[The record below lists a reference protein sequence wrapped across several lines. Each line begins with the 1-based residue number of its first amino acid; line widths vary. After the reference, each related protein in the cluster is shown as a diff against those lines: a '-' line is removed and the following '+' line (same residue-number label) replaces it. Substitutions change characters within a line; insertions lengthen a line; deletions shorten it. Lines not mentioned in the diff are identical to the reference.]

1 MTKTLTK
8 MRKDNLALIEAN
20 MFLPEEK
27 QEKMTESQKDLLKQ
41 VTDCYNLQ
49 LQRPM
54 ISRAYLRN
62 YLMRKYKV
70 SKVQAYNIIT
80 YAATLLGNV
89 QASHKNWVRQR
100 IEFLCEQ
107 AYVAADAGNL
117 KKAETLTKIAS
128 TLAKAFQTNLDEGEI
143 INAQKYLESEPITLT
158 IDPSV
163 LNIKITPA
171 KQKEID
177 GMLRKYEIEDA
188 DFILVQ
194 EDENE

>member
-1 MTKTLTK
+1 
-8 MRKDNLALIEAN
+8 

-54 ISRAYLRN
+54 VSRAYLRN

-158 IDPSV
+158 VDPSV

>member
-1 MTKTLTK
+1 

-54 ISRAYLRN
+54 VSRAYLRN
-62 YLMRKYKV
+62 YLMKKYKV

-158 IDPSV
+158 VDPSV

>member
-1 MTKTLTK
+1 

-54 ISRAYLRN
+54 VSRAYLRN

-163 LNIKITPA
+163 LNIKITPT

-188 DFILVQ
+188 DFTLVQ
-194 EDENE
+194 EEENE

>member
-1 MTKTLTK
+1 
-8 MRKDNLALIEAN
+8 

-54 ISRAYLRN
+54 VSRAYLRN

-188 DFILVQ
+188 DFTLVQ
-194 EDENE
+194 EEENE

>member
-1 MTKTLTK
+1 

-54 ISRAYLRN
+54 VSRAYLRN
-62 YLMRKYKV
+62 YLMKKYKV

-171 KQKEID
+171 KKKEID

-188 DFILVQ
+188 DFTLVQ
-194 EDENE
+194 EEENE

>member
-1 MTKTLTK
+1 
-8 MRKDNLALIEAN
+8 

-54 ISRAYLRN
+54 VSRAYLRN
-62 YLMRKYKV
+62 YLMKKYKV

-171 KQKEID
+171 KKKEID

-188 DFILVQ
+188 DFTLVQ
-194 EDENE
+194 EEENE

>member
-1 MTKTLTK
+1 

-54 ISRAYLRN
+54 VSRAYLRN

-158 IDPSV
+158 VDPSV

>member
-1 MTKTLTK
+1 MTK
-8 MRKDNLALIEAN
+8 MRDENLSLIEAN
-20 MFLPEEK
+20 MFLPEDQQK
-27 QEKMTESQKDLLKQ
+27 KMTASQKKLLEE

-54 ISRAYLRN
+54 VSRAYLRN
-62 YLMRKYKV
+62 YLMKKYKV

-89 QASHKNWVRQR
+89 KASHKNWVRQR

-107 AYVAADAGNL
+107 AYVAADAGNI

-158 IDPSV
+158 VDPSV

-194 EDENE
+194 EEENE

>member
-54 ISRAYLRN
+54 VSRAYLRN

-158 IDPSV
+158 VDPSV

>member
-1 MTKTLTK
+1 

-54 ISRAYLRN
+54 VSRAYLRN

-100 IEFLCEQ
+100 IEYLMEK
-107 AYVAADAGNL
+107 AYSAAVAKDYKQVDA
-117 KKAETLTKIAS
+117 LTKIAT
-128 TLAKAFQTNLDEGEI
+128 TLSKAFQTNLDEGEI
-143 INAQKYLESEPITLT
+143 INAQKYLEIDQINITV
-158 IDPSV
+158 DPSV
-163 LNIKITPA
+163 LGLKHSVA
-171 KQKEID
+171 KQKQIELL
-177 GMLRKYEIEDA
+177 LRKYEIEDA
-188 DFILVQ
+188 EVVTPT
-194 EDENE
+194 ENKDE